1 MGWWEGGAA
10 IWTKSKRTAAFFFVS
25 PSLRPTTKLLALG
38 VKRVLKGEQGYRSQH
53 PGASLTPSNPNVS
66 LRSFEDMI
74 LVTSDN
80 SAYFYCLR
88 VQFVGFMNIFT
99 SLLSKSTKRQNG
111 MYYKFLVSCF
121 KRYLGKIRKCM
132 NVSAGCFGQFP
143 KLLKNLPVLH
153 PVCSIISLTSD
164 EAAFFH

>member
-1 MGWWEGGAA
+1 
-10 IWTKSKRTAAFFFVS
+10 
-25 PSLRPTTKLLALG
+25 
-38 VKRVLKGEQGYRSQH
+38 
-53 PGASLTPSNPNVS
+53 
-66 LRSFEDMI
+66 MI
-74 LVTSDN
+74 SVTSDN
-80 SAYFYCLR
+80 SAYFYRLR

-111 MYYKFLVSCF
+111 MYNKFLVSCF
-121 KRYLGKIRKCM
+121 KRYLGKIQKCM

-164 EAAFFH
+164 EAAFFTEEEGTFYPGKCYSCKGCFLITVSLKKKEEWTKVKSISWVNSENDILYLSLLEGPR